1 MTPPL
6 LLLVVWRPE
15 PGAPTALAEAL
26 GTIRV
31 SPEGASLL
39 ARQNA
44 LAADLHDSESG
55 EYCGAVDVSGTV
67 VWAGGPEPRRV
78 GEGR

>member
-1 MTPPL
+1 MNPPPL
-6 LLLVVWRPE
+6 LLVWRPE

-44 LAADLHDSESG
+44 LAADLHDEAG
-55 EYCGAVDVSGTV
+55 RYCGAVDAGGVV
-67 VWAGGPEPRRV
+67 VWRDGP
-78 GEGR
+78 

>member
-1 MTPPL
+1 MRVCREGVDMTQPPL
-6 LLLVVWRPE
+6 LLLVWRPE

-39 ARQNA
+39 ALEPVRG
-44 LAADLHDSESG
+44 ADPH
-55 EYCGAVDVSGTV
+55 VQH
-67 VWAGGPEPRRV
+67 
-78 GEGR
+78 GRANP

>member
-1 MTPPL
+1 MTPPRLVL
-6 LLLVVWRPE
+6 LVWRPE

-31 SPEGASLL
+31 TPEGASLL

-44 LAADLHDSESG
+44 LAADLHDSAG
-55 EYCGAVDVSGTV
+55 RYCGAVDASGAV
-67 VWAGGPEPRRV
+67 VWAHGP
-78 GEGR
+78 

>member
-1 MTPPL
+1 MSPPPPL
-6 LLLVVWRPE
+6 LLLVWRPE
-15 PGAPTALAEAL
+15 PGAPTALAEAI

-55 EYCGAVDVSGTV
+55 EYCGAVDASGAVAWT
-67 VWAGGPEPRRV
+67 GGPEPRAV
-78 GEGR
+78 QS